1 MKKKS
6 KREQQLEEERKLLK
20 KTLEVVIQE
29 NSELKKSLSDIK
41 SSVEEN
47 KIQLKEKIN
56 TITNKDTAVEM
67 LSNQIEQLKQK
78 FYDFQLKAKMQS
90 LLNNNISEDI
100 IASKGNETN
109 NTNNQTNQ
117 IMIVNV
123 KDEKNLKEEENPV
136 KTVDDRIEKQK
147 IFIEKQQ
154 ELLNEITNLR
164 RDTNFLKFEKCS
176 KRTKKSKT

>member
-123 KDEKNLKEEENPV
+123 RDEKNLKEEENPV

-164 RDTNFLKFEKCS
+164 RDTNFLK
-176 KRTKKSKT
+176 